1 MEKGGKKEQ
10 RREGKKLRG
19 TLCGPRF
26 CALVPFEILGS
37 SPLGLVA
44 LGGHSNL
51 EGTRCKTFS
60 YTRTNCFVCK
70 HLH

>member
-1 MEKGGKKEQ
+1 
-10 RREGKKLRG
+10 
-19 TLCGPRF
+19 
-26 CALVPFEILGS
+26 LVPFEILGS